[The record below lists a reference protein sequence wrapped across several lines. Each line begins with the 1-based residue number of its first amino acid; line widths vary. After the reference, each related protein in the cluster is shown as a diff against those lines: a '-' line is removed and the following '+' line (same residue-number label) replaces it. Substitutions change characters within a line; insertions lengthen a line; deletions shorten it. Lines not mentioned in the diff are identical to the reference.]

1 MGNKTHVKQIVQG
14 KKELVDPPKSAE
26 EYKHCQVIR
35 ITNHLQSMVQNGTL
49 IINGGVLEYE
59 QLFNPRRISGDVA
72 IFIKFRY
79 RYVCNLT
86 MQG

>member
-1 MGNKTHVKQIVQG
+1 
-14 KKELVDPPKSAE
+14 
-26 EYKHCQVIR
+26 
-35 ITNHLQSMVQNGTL
+35 MVQNGTL